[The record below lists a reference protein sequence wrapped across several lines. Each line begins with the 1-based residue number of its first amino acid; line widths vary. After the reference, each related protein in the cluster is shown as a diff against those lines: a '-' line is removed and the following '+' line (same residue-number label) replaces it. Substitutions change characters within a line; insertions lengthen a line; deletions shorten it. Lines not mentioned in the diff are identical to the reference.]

1 MPAIEFTA
9 PLTKV
14 GEATILHLPAA
25 ASAKLPS
32 RGLAMVEGTIN
43 GRLFQAPLEPDG
55 QKGHWLNLN
64 DLSDKV
70 RKDMGAKAGD
80 KVTMVITPAKQW
92 PEPSVPADLKKAL
105 AGNDEARAMWEATT
119 PLARWD
125 WIRSVR
131 STNNPET
138 RKKRIEVACS
148 KLRSGKPRQC
158 CFNRSMCTDMS
169 VSKNGIL
176 LSPAPLS

>member
-1 MPAIEFTA
+1 MATIEFTA
-9 PLTKV
+9 PLIKV
-14 GEATILHLPAA
+14 GEATILHLPKEV
-25 ASAKLPS
+25 SAKLPS

-55 QKGHWLNLN
+55 QKSHWLNIN

-70 RKDMGAKAGD
+70 QSDIHAKAGD
-80 KVTMVITPAKQW
+80 TVTVVMAPAKEW
-92 PEPSVPADLKKAL
+92 PEPEIPADLQRAL
-105 AGNDEARAMWEATT
+105 DADDEARAMWDSTT

-131 STNNPET
+131 STNNAET
-138 RKKRIEVACS
+138 RARRIEVACS

-169 VSKNGIL
+169 VSKNGVL
-176 LSPAPLS
+176 RAPAA